1 VPAARPDI
9 VVLVPVPAVVT
20 APGVRIN
27 IQVPLDGK
35 PLSTKLPVDIVQVVL
50 LFLQRGLPEL
60 MVEQQ

>member
-35 PLSTKLPVDIVQVVL
+35 PLSTKLPVDIVQVGCVIVPTT
-50 LFLQRGLPEL
+50 GAAGADG
-60 MVEQQ
+60 